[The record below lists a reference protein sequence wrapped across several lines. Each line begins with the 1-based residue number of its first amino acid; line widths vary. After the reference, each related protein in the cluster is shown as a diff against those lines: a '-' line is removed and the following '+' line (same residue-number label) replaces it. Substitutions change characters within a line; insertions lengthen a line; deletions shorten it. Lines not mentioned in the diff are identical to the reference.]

1 MTVDQFVERI
11 RAAETRD
18 YAKAVR
24 SEAFNEH
31 YHRRMS
37 VTDWSIINKVWLER
51 WCQVP
56 THTLSDFDRG
66 GPRGSGNWTGD

>member
-18 YAKAVR
+18 DARAVR

-37 VTDWSIINKVWLER
+37 VNDWSIINKVWLER
-51 WCQVP
+51 WCQAP
-56 THTLSDFDRG
+56 THTMSDFDRG
-66 GPRGSGNWTGD
+66 GPRGCGNWTGD